1 MDEET
6 RRLMSY
12 PRCGMPDVIPNGD
25 PGQTRFRRYSDSGDK
40 WDHQEITYRILNFTP
55 DLTEAEVVDSFE
67 RAFKVWSDVTPLT
80 FRRVFDVPGDIHI
93 QFSEYDHG
101 DGVAF
106 DGLGGTLAHAYFPG
120 GSIGG
125 DAHFDDSEIFSVFLS
140 DDDKTDL
147 FMVAAHEFG
156 HSLGLGHSSD
166 IHALMAPFYV
176 GYDPGFSLGYDDLHG
191 IQSIYGINSSPRP
204 GDRFIPL
211 RPQPS
216 PPDPEVERCSKSFNA
231 VAFIRNELFLF
242 KGKNFWRMRE
252 QGKPLEGYP
261 VEMGQFWHGLPPK
274 VDASYERHD
283 GKIVF
288 LKGSHYWVYEG
299 VDMDPDYPRPLREL
313 GLPADIDGALPWG
326 QTGKTYFFKG
336 DVYYRYD
343 EFDHRMDKG
352 YPKLI
357 KENWLGVP
365 INIDAV
371 FRHYDGYS
379 WNTYFIRHRRY
390 WQFDESRGQV
400 DLGFPRNFGVD
411 WMGCKEED
419 AKVDQPEG
427 PGQLRA
433 EVTMI
438 SSMTTENSSPLT
450 LSHSSLCLCLS
461 ISFALL
467 LNRS

>member
-6 RRLMSY
+6 SRLMSY
-12 PRCGMPDVIPNGD
+12 PRCGMPDVIQRGD
-25 PGQTRFRRYSDSGDK
+25 EDQTRFKRYSDSGDK
-40 WDHQEITYRILNFTP
+40 WDHQDVTYRILNFTP
-55 DLTEAEVVDSFE
+55 DLTEEEIVDAIE

-80 FRRVFDVPGDIHI
+80 FRRVYNVPGDIHI

-106 DGLGGTLAHAYFPG
+106 DGNGGTLAHAYFPG
-120 GSIGG
+120 NGIGG

-140 DDDKTDL
+140 DDDKVDL

-156 HSLGLGHSSD
+156 HSLGLGHSSE
-166 IHALMAPFYV
+166 IQALMAPFYIA
-176 GYDPGFSLGYDDLHG
+176 YDPEFSLGYDDLHG
-191 IQSIYGINSSPRP
+191 IQSIYGINSEPRP
-204 GDRFIPL
+204 GDRYIPQ

-274 VDASYERHD
+274 IDAAYERHD

-288 LKGSHYWVYEG
+288 LKGSHYWIYEG
-299 VDMDPDYPRPLREL
+299 VDMEPNYPRPLHEL
-313 GLPADIDGALPWG
+313 GLPADVDGALPWG
-326 QTGKTYFFKG
+326 RTGKTYFFKG
-336 DVYYRYD
+336 EIYWRYD
-343 EFDHRMDKG
+343 EYDNRMDKG
-352 YPKLI
+352 YPKPI
-357 KENWLGVP
+357 KENWFGVP
-365 INIDAV
+365 NNIDAV

-390 WQFDESRGQV
+390 WQFDESLGQV

-411 WMGCKEED
+411 WMGCKEKDEELD
-419 AKVDQPEG
+419 PQPG
-427 PGQLRA
+427 KLRA
-433 EVTMI
+433 EITMI
-438 SSMTTENSSPLT
+438 SSTTSESSGPLT
-450 LSHSSLCLCLS
+450 SSLSYLCLC
-461 ISFALL
+461 ISLLCALVSK
-467 LNRS
+467 RS